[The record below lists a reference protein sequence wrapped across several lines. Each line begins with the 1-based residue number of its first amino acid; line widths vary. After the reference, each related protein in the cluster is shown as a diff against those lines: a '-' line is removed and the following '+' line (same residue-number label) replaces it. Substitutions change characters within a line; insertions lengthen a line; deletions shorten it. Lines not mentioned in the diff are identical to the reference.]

1 MEIGHIEKWLM
12 STLQHR
18 IEKVTKNLEEMKTRT
33 ALEIALFETWNDFR
47 WYIQRKKTMESETL
61 KEALKTWL
69 KLLAPFA
76 PHLCEELWSEMKE
89 EGFISLAEWPKINE
103 KQIDTLAEEK
113 ENFIEDLIEDTLN
126 VLKATKITPQKIFYY
141 TASPWKW
148 KVYQKML
155 EKSKQGEVKLNELMK
170 ELSEEKELK
179 ENMKEVAKFA
189 TKILKE
195 AGMIPE
201 NRRENMLKIKKLNE
215 KEIIDGAKEF
225 LSERFKAQITV
236 YNEED
241 EEIYDPRKRAIMAMP
256 CRPAIYIE

>member
-1 MEIGHIEKWLM
+1 
-12 STLQHR
+12 
-18 IEKVTKNLEEMKTRT
+18 
-33 ALEIALFETWNDFR
+33 
-47 WYIQRKKTMESETL
+47 MESETL

-241 EEIYDPRKRAIMAMP
+241 ENIYDPKQRATMAIP